1 MTTLAEYHQAAAAW
15 VRQQRGKLGTPEE
28 PESHDTLSAQIGY
41 HTGAKIS
48 GETLRWWEA
57 LKLKKRIS
65 GEKEEAIAAYCQ
77 ATGQDHPAWLPRR
90 NVPQAAANDPIEYIR
105 QATPG
110 RAGEVAEI
118 AAAAIRWLVQNGFG
132 GAVDRPYPA
141 TQDQAIA
148 AVLAQADFL
157 IREMLMPVER
167 WVRIVAGDRPTMGEA
182 AMISRLFTPPGDADR
197 VMALYLPPPPD
208 PQKPG
213 SQAAKQASK
222 MKK

>member
-15 VRQQRGKLGTPEE
+15 VRDQRGKLGTPEE

-65 GEKEEAIAAYCQ
+65 GEKEEAIAAYCK

-90 NVPQAAANDPIEYIR
+90 NAPKLAANDPIEYIR

-110 RAGEVAEI
+110 QAGEVAEI
-118 AAAAIRWLVQNGFG
+118 AAAAIRWLVERGFAG
-132 GAVDRPYPA
+132 EVDRSYPE

-148 AVLAQADFL
+148 AVLSQADFL

-167 WVRIVAGDRPTMGEA
+167 WGRIVAGDRPTMGEA

-197 VMALYLPPPPD
+197 VMALYLPD

-213 SQAAKQASK
+213 SQTVKRASK
-222 MKK
+222 IGK